1 MAVTA
6 TVVALGLV
14 REAVDLGTLGGTH
27 DPGRDHCTLQLRGG
41 GEHRPAVDQ
50 EDGREVDL
58 AAVVDTETLDLEL
71 FTGLDVKDGTLFPVF
86 FQYGSQTG
94 TKLLVPVLTS
104 DWPQFKGLGPAASA
118 TK

>member
-1 MAVTA
+1 MGLLLLLCARRRDADDLDHRQLLTVAVTA

-41 GEHRPAVDQ
+41 GEPRPAVDQ

-71 FTGLDVKDGTLFPVF
+71 FTGLDLV
-86 FQYGSQTG
+86 
-94 TKLLVPVLTS
+94 LLT
-104 DWPQFKGLGPAASA
+104 A
-118 TK
+118 